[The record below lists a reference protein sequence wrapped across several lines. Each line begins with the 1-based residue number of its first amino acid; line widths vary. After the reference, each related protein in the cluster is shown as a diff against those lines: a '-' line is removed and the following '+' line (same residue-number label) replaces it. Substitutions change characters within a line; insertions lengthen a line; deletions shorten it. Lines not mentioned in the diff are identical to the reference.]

1 MSEPRGP
8 SFKIETVAMVLMT
21 VGSLAFGAS
30 AKFSAGE
37 QAAKD
42 ISLLR
47 ADAAKDNAALRA
59 DMKEALKTISDQ
71 IAGIPDERAKV
82 RALESRSLES
92 REDLGKHDARLR
104 LLEDAGVRMRTDL
117 DNLKA
122 ASSVPLRR

>member
-1 MSEPRGP
+1 
-8 SFKIETVAMVLMT
+8 MVLMT